1 MNADKIDNIILVTL
15 SLGMMMTSL
24 IGSFVVSG
32 NIIDLIYILIVVGS
46 IIWYFVIDYQE
57 KKQQKADNDETNI
70 LL

>member
-32 NIIDLIYILIVVGS
+32 NIIDLIYILIVFGS

-57 KKQQKADNDETNI
+57 RKQKKSDNDETNI